1 MAKKLGKSHMSQ
13 DSKPEA
19 APFDLDRL
27 HQLVEMMDMF
37 DLREIKLS
45 RGDEKWHLR
54 RGPQE
59 IITGYPAGMPYPAA
73 APVPAPAAAPVA
85 PAGEVPAAAPAA
97 DAGLV
102 PIKSPTVG
110 TFYLAPAPGEKAFVK
125 VGDRVSADTVVCIV
139 EAMKVFNQIPAG
151 VSGTIA
157 KLVLTEGD
165 SVDFGQALFMVKP
178 D

>member
-1 MAKKLGKSHMSQ
+1 MSQ

-27 HQLVEMMDMF
+27 HKLVEMMDQF

-59 IITGYPAGMPYPAA
+59 IVTGYPAGMPYPAA
-73 APVPAPAAAPVA
+73 APMPAPAAPATAAPAGDAPAAAP
-85 PAGEVPAAAPAA
+85 A

-110 TFYLAPAPGEKAFVK
+110 TFYSASAPGEKAFVK

-157 KLVLTEGD
+157 KLVLSDGD